1 MALFAGKIQDLKALY
16 INQLRLMLSTERH
29 IAEALPEMEDAAAD
43 AQLTSALRQHREETQ
58 LHAFHLEQILTGA
71 VGEFEERKC
80 GVSTAMIG
88 SARDIIKHTDEGP
101 LRDIGIIA
109 SAQRIEHFEIASY
122 GTLRTWAQMLGL
134 NDHIAVIDGTLQ
146 QEYQADETLTAIAE
160 RLNPFVNV
168 KVAA

>member
-88 SARDIIKHTDEGP
+88 AARDIIKHTDEGP

-134 NDHIAVIDGTLQ
+134 NDHIAVIDTTLQ
-146 QEYQADETLTAIAE
+146 QEYHADETLTAIAE